1 MLSFTL
7 SYKELLEFKDIT
19 IVLKPGLV
27 WQVHLGPGR
36 PEARTGLDLKKQ
48 GKEKL
53 DVTRLTQSKTRL
65 QPVDFCVFFYLNDVV
80 LMFF

>member
-19 IVLKPGLV
+19 IVLKFGLV
-27 WQVHLGPGR
+27 RQVHLGPGR
-36 PEARTGLDLKKQ
+36 LKARTGLDLKKQ
-48 GKEKL
+48 EKEKS

-65 QPVDFCVFFYLNDVV
+65 QPVDFCVFFT
-80 LMFF
+80 